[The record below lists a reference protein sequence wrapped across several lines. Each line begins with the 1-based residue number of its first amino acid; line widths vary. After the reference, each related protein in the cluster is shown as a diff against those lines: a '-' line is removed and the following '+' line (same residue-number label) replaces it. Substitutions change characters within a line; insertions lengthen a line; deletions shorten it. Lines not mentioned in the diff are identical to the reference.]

1 MVELYGDS
9 SALMKMVTQEKE
21 TPALTSFV
29 TGENPWEEPVRWGT
43 SFLGKTEVARAASR
57 ISPEAQVVAGQVIA
71 HLWLAP
77 IDRHIMD
84 LAGLVAPKTLRT
96 LDALHLAT
104 ALTLGFPLVAYDQ
117 RLIQAA
123 QEAGLTVYSPGMTT
137 SQ

>member
-1 MVELYGDS
+1 M
-9 SALMKMVTQEKE
+9 T
-21 TPALTSFV
+21 
-29 TGENPWEEPVRWGT
+29 
-43 SFLGKTEVARAASR
+43 RAASR
-57 ISPEAQVVAGQVIA
+57 ISPEAQVVAGQVMA
-71 HLWLAP
+71 HLWLTP

-104 ALTLGFPLVAYDQ
+104 ALTLGFPLVACDQ

-123 QEAGLTVYSPGMTT
+123 REAGLTVYSPGITT